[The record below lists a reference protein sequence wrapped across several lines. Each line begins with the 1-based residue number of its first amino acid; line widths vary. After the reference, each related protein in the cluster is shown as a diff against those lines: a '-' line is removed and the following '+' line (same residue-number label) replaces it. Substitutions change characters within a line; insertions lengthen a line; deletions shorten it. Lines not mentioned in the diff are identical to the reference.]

1 MLTLMPTSDAF
12 GYPMLTLTSTTSHRY
27 RIGIGWKKSSTT
39 EGPRLISNPF
49 STMKIQANNEE
60 NIVLI
65 YRQLQKILSN
75 KYVKKIKIKIMRIT
89 MSKYRDGVG
98 TSKIRMSRGQNVESI
113 FWTIRTS
120 KVKRSEL

>member
-1 MLTLMPTSDAF
+1 MPTSNAF
-12 GYPMLTLTSTTSHRY
+12 GYPMLTSTSTTLHRY

-75 KYVKKIKIKIMRIT
+75 KYVKKKKKKIMRIT
-89 MSKYRDGVG
+89 MSKYREGVG

-120 KVKRSEL
+120 KVKRSER